1 MKMTKEELFATA
13 AKGNRASRDTYHS
26 ERATEI
32 FKEFSHLEA
41 AQLRASYA
49 ANNYGRYT
57 LAATVF
63 AATSLYLGALFFAPA
78 LIPFGLAAITTTWL
92 KYTVAAVM
100 LTAALY
106 SGAMF
111 LARTANEFKEL
122 LKRFNTKELTNS
134 DVALLAS
141 IAVAGFGVVGMMYAF
156 PAMLPLLGTLG
167 TLSKAAT
174 AFGITAVSSTA
185 AYAAFFG
192 RKPTTGGGDAPG
204 MKSSMMKQVE
214 SGNGSG
220 DESEVQQREERAGRR
235 MGMNSHN

>member
-1 MKMTKEELFATA
+1 MKMSKQELFANA
-13 AKGNRASRDTYHS
+13 AKGNRTSRDAYHS
-26 ERATEI
+26 ERAAEI

-41 AQLRASYA
+41 ARLRASYA

-122 LKRFNTKELTNS
+122 LERYNEKELTNS

-204 MKSSMMKQVE
+204 MKLRMTSDEK
-214 SGNGSG
+214 SGNEFDHDAEASG
-220 DESEVQQREERAGRR
+220 ARR
-235 MGMNSHN
+235 GMNISST